1 MRWLPLAL
9 CLVLF
14 VGAPGVGAQE
24 SDRAAP
30 FVSYNSPFATD
41 FGGPDSDE
49 YDVSGG
55 AVTLAGNLSDDSG
68 VARIEVERVY
78 EYQYVGEG
86 GTSRQRHTI
95 TDPGDAF
102 AQPLLLG
109 PGENEIV
116 ARYFD
121 EAGNVRRHAFTLVVD
136 DEQPPE
142 IAIDAPE
149 RTSNRSLSVTITV
162 SDRTK
167 VDSVEVG
174 DRRLLHST
182 SPEPDPDRTTVTI
195 EREVQLEEGDNS
207 LRVQAWDSS
216 ENEGTTTATI
226 VYDPTATPTPT
237 TTPARTPTPT
247 ATPTPTPTPEPTP
260 TPTATATTAPIQTA
274 TPTPVPGSDSGG
286 GGLVRVALL
295 VVAVGAG
302 GLIATLAYLK
312 RQRPV

>member
-1 MRWLPLAL
+1 MRWLPLVL

-68 VARIEVERVY
+68 VARIEIERVY
-78 EYQYVGEG
+78 EYEHVGEG

-121 EAGNVRRHAFTLVVD
+121 EAGNVRRHTFSLVVD

-142 IAIDAPE
+142 ISIDAPE
-149 RTSNRSLSVTITV
+149 RTANRTLSVTITV
-162 SDRTK
+162 SDLTK
-167 VDSVEVG
+167 VDSIEVG

-182 SPEPDPDRTTVTI
+182 SPEPDPDRTTITI
-195 EREVQLEEGDNS
+195 EREIQLDEGENS

-216 ENEGTTTATI
+216 GNEGTTTATI

-237 TTPARTPTPT
+237 ATPAPTPTPT
-247 ATPTPTPTPEPTP
+247 ATSTPSSTPEPTP
-260 TPTATATTAPIQTA
+260 TPTATPATTPTQTA
-274 TPTPVPGSDSGG
+274 TPTPVPASDSDG
-286 GGLVRVALL
+286 GGLALIVLL
-295 VVAVGAG
+295 VGSVGAA
-302 GLIATLAYLK
+302 GLIAALVYLK
-312 RQRPV
+312 RQEPI